1 MLARFKKEAFLAP
14 NLSIIYPIAY
24 DPAISPTPKRDMAT
38 KAFEVNCDLL
48 KSASDVV
55 FLSSNVIAG
64 INKPDQKEIE
74 SPVHKIYKFIYI
86 ILLLTSILRVLVS
99 SSMML
104 GCFYIP
110 LALLALTSLST
121 GSLILVCRAPATSI
135 IHPNIM

>member
-74 SPVHKIYKFIYI
+74 SPVHKIYKFIY
-86 ILLLTSILRVLVS
+86 
-99 SSMML
+99 
-104 GCFYIP
+104 CFLNNYKI
-110 LALLALTSLST
+110 T
-121 GSLILVCRAPATSI
+121 
-135 IHPNIM
+135 

>member
-1 MLARFKKEAFLAP
+1 MFTWVFKEPSSHPQRKHIKKESQSYFNTCRLTSVIETIAAMLARFKKEAFLAP
-14 NLSIIYPIAY
+14 NLSINYPIAY

-74 SPVHKIYKFIYI
+74 IRNQRIQKI
-86 ILLLTSILRVLVS
+86 
-99 SSMML
+99 
-104 GCFYIP
+104 
-110 LALLALTSLST
+110 
-121 GSLILVCRAPATSI
+121 
-135 IHPNIM
+135 NN